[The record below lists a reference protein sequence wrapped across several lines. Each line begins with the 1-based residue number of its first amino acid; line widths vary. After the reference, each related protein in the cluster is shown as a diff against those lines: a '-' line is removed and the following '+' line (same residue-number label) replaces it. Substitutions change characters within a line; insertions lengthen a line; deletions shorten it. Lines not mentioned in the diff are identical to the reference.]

1 MFARERQ
8 IRLEQ
13 IEQRKQERDMER
25 QQRIESEQAD
35 MARARRMAEEEEERR
50 QRKKLEEKKQQD
62 FILEENERNKTWRLQ
77 ERNKQREYETKLNR
91 DYE

>member
-62 FILEENERNKTWRLQ
+62 FILEENERNKTWRLH